1 VALTDDLDRASCNGS
16 CNEIERYLRGGR
28 PEEIAEAG
36 VFLASSAASY
46 THGANLLV
54 VDGGT
59 TA

>member
-1 VALTDDLDRASCNGS
+1 
-16 CNEIERYLRGGR
+16 LRLEGKHFLQGGR

-46 THGANLLV
+46 THGANLV